1 MGRLFWKVFLGFWLT
16 TAIVIVATVV
26 VLSLLVERAD
36 PERQRARQ
44 EARLETSAVTAQLL
58 LQRGREELTEWLA
71 EQNER
76 GRNPLWL
83 VGPDNRDVLGR
94 PIPQP
99 VRRALRSGRLDRFS
113 ATVTAPDGTAY
124 RLFAPPPQRD
134 KRRDRPGILAIGL
147 PLAVLI
153 SGLVCWLL
161 ARHLARPVHH
171 LQSATRRLADGEL
184 DVRVGP
190 AIGRRRDEIAAL
202 GTDFD
207 RMAERLQELL
217 NAQRRLLRDVSHEL
231 RTPLARLH
239 VALGLARQRG
249 QGVDAELD
257 RIELEAS
264 RLGEL
269 IDELLTVMRLQSGT
283 DTPNFTTVDISGL
296 LAEVVDDA
304 QLEAAGKPCRL
315 ETDLAAGV
323 QGRGDRELLR
333 RAVENILRNA
343 IRHTAPDTVV
353 AITLQQQD
361 TISITIHDQG
371 PGVPEAELSR
381 LFEPFVRV
389 EGARERQT
397 GGYGLGLAIAQQAIR
412 VHNGTLTASN
422 AAGGGLEVV
431 IELPAT
437 D

>member
-16 TAIVIVATVV
+16 TAIVIVATAI
-26 VLSLLVERAD
+26 VLSLLVEQSEPGRL
-36 PERQRARQ
+36 RARQ

-58 LQRGREELTEWLA
+58 LQREPEELVEWLE
-71 EQNER
+71 EQNEH

-83 VGPDNRDVLGR
+83 VDPDGRDILGR
-94 PIPQP
+94 PIPP
-99 VRRALRSGRLDRFS
+99 GLRRALRDGRLDRFG
-113 ATVTAPDGTAY
+113 ATVMAPDGTAF
-124 RLFAPPPQRD
+124 RLFAPPPRVDGQ
-134 KRRDRPGILAIGL
+134 RDRPGILAIGL
-147 PLAVLI
+147 PLALLI

-161 ARHLARPVHH
+161 ARYLARPVHH
-171 LQSATRRLADGEL
+171 LQTATRRLADGEL

-207 RMAERLQELL
+207 RMAERLQQLL
-217 NAQRRLLRDVSHEL
+217 DAQRRLLRDVSHEL

-249 QGVDAELD
+249 QGVDTELD
-257 RIELEAS
+257 RIELEAK

-283 DTPNFTTVDISGL
+283 DTPNFATLDMSTL
-296 LAEVVDDA
+296 LADIVEDA
-304 QLEAAGKPCRL
+304 KLEAAGKPCHL
-315 ETDLAAGV
+315 DADLGADV
-323 QGRGDRELLR
+323 HVRGDRELLR

-343 IRHTAPDTVV
+343 IRHTAPDTAVDIALRRQGSVHVV
-353 AITLQQQD
+353 IRD
-361 TISITIHDQG
+361 RG

-389 EGARERQT
+389 EGARDRET
-397 GGYGLGLAIAQQAIR
+397 GGYGLGLAIANQAIR
-412 VHNGTLTASN
+412 VHHGTLTATN
-422 AAGGGLEVV
+422 AAGGGLEVA
-431 IELPAT
+431 IELPSA
-437 D
+437 